1 MMVTDP
7 IETSMARPRRRALVG
22 AVLLCTLAVLGC
34 ESRTDETDGGGVLL
48 SVSNFDGLPIQV
60 SMDQAAASGLVQVGQ
75 ITVQNVV
82 KDPSGSISDLMNVEI
97 ESFEV
102 TYSRADTGTRLPP
115 PLVRGLFGVIPVN
128 GSDTIENLEIL
139 TLQQLGAPPLS
150 DLLTINGGIDTET
163 GSRTIL
169 LNFSMRFF
177 GRTLSGD
184 EVDTAPARFTI
195 EFTR

>member
-1 MMVTDP
+1 MVTDP
-7 IETSMARPRRRALVG
+7 IETSTARATRRALLG
-22 AVLLCTLAVLGC
+22 AALLCSLALLGC
-34 ESRTDETDGGGVLL
+34 ESRTDKVDGGGVLL

-60 SMDQAAASGLVQVGQ
+60 SMDQAAAAGLVTIGQ
-75 ITVQNVV
+75 LTIENIV
-82 KDPSGSISDLMNVEI
+82 KDPSGATSDLMNVEI
-97 ESFEV
+97 ESVEV
-102 TYSRADTGTRLPP
+102 TFSRADTGTRLPP
-115 PLVRGLFGVIPVN
+115 PLVRGLFGVVPVG

-150 DLLTINGGIDTET
+150 DLLTINGGVDTET
-163 GSRTIL
+163 GGRTIL

-184 EVDTAPARFTI
+184 AVDTAPARFTI

>member
-1 MMVTDP
+1 
-7 IETSMARPRRRALVG
+7 
-22 AVLLCTLAVLGC
+22 
-34 ESRTDETDGGGVLL
+34 
-48 SVSNFDGLPIQV
+48 
-60 SMDQAAASGLVQVGQ
+60 MDQAAANGLVQVGQ

-97 ESFEV
+97 ESFEI
-102 TYSRADTGTRLPP
+102 TFSRADTGTRLPP
-115 PLVRGLFGVIPVN
+115 PLARALFGVIPVN

-163 GSRTIL
+163 GGRTIL

-184 EVDTAPARFTI
+184 AVDTAPARFTI